1 MSLVTT
7 RHRRS
12 HARGGAARPR
22 AGAVLALA
30 AGLALAGCSNS
41 PTGEKDVRVTGPVQS
56 LGAQPSASTTGTPG
70 ASGSASSTASPTG
83 GSSNVAPTG
92 PGESTQPPE
101 PPNVVVKV
109 TGRTVTPPPARVEIS
124 AGQPV
129 RITVTSDVDNVVHV
143 HGAEVERPVKANQP
157 LTFQVTVDQAGT
169 YEVELHEPQLLL
181 FKISVR

>member
-7 RHRRS
+7 GHHRPRI
-12 HARGGAARPR
+12 RGGAARLR

-41 PTGEKDVRVTGPVQS
+41 PTGEKDIQVTGPVQS
-56 LGAQPSASTTGTPG
+56 LGVQPSTSTTGTPG
-70 ASGSASSTASPTG
+70 ASGSASATGSPTG
-83 GSSNVAPTG
+83 GSSIIAPTG
-92 PGESTQPPE
+92 SGEPTAPPE

-157 LTFQVTVDQAGT
+157 LTFQVIVDQAGT
-169 YEVELHEPQLLL
+169 YDVELHEPQLLL